1 MKMCRLF
8 LTLLLASCFTLPA
21 AAQSA
26 CGKRDEIVRM
36 ITNKYKE
43 VPRALAI
50 AGQSNLLEVYA
61 SEGGSWTILITQP
74 HGSACIVAA
83 GQSWEEFPA
92 QKRMT
97 GL

>member
-1 MKMCRLF
+1 MKTCRLF
-8 LTLLLASCFTLPA
+8 LTLVLASSFALPA

-26 CGKRDEIVRM
+26 CGKREEIVKIIM
-36 ITNKYKE
+36 NKYKE

-61 SEGGSWTILITQP
+61 SEKGSWTILITQP
-74 HGSACIVAA
+74 QGSTCIVAA
-83 GQSWEEFPA
+83 GQSWEELPVRK
-92 QKRMT
+92 QMT

>member
-1 MKMCRLF
+1 MKTCRLF
-8 LTLLLASCFTLPA
+8 LTLILAPCLALPA

-26 CGKRDEIVRM
+26 CGKRDDIVKI

-74 HGSACIVAA
+74 QGAACIVAA

-92 QKRMT
+92 QKQMT